1 VPIGAAHYA
10 SVSWKISRYELC
22 EQVYGWVDNIGV
34 LTYRKD
40 VKAHGTRR
48 VVEGTFKKDDRVMI
62 IEDVVTTG
70 GSVLQTAQVLF

>member
-1 VPIGAAHYA
+1 M
-10 SVSWKISRYELC
+10 C
-22 EQVYGWVDNIGV
+22 GWVDNIGV

-48 VVEGTFKKDDRVMI
+48 VVEGTFKKDDRVML

-70 GSVLQTAQVLF
+70 GSVLQTAQV